1 MGEFNYFDLISAGI
15 ILVSAIFAYA
25 RGIVL
30 EVTSIAVW
38 VISAV
43 VAYVVAPG
51 ALPLVDKIP
60 VLGEFLK
67 DSCQLSV
74 IAAFTVAFSITL
86 IVLTFLA
93 SVLVR
98 FANLPAIGA
107 VDKGFGIMFGVLRG
121 AFVIVL
127 ILVAN
132 DFLFASDDVLNV
144 VSGSKSAELLG
155 GATQA
160 VQQMIP
166 ADTPEWLENIYG
178 NAMTV
183 CAPAQVET

>member
-15 ILVSAIFAYA
+15 ILASAIFAYA
-25 RGIVL
+25 RGIVR

-43 VAYVVAPG
+43 VAYVMAPG
-51 ALPLVDKIP
+51 ALPLMGQIP
-60 VLGEFLK
+60 VVGEFLK

-74 IAAFTVAFSITL
+74 IAAFTVVFSVAL
-86 IVLTFLA
+86 IVLTFL
-93 SVLVR
+93 SSILVR
-98 FANLPAIGA
+98 VANLPAIGA
-107 VDKGFGIMFGVLRG
+107 VDKGVGIMFGVLRG

-132 DFLFASDDVLNV
+132 DFLFDSETAPNA
-144 VSGSKSAELLG
+144 VSGSKSAEMLE

-160 VQQMIP
+160 LQQTVP
-166 ADTPEWLENIYG
+166 ADTPKWLESIYG

-183 CAPAQVET
+183 CAPVQVET